1 MKKQKIVFYSLLA
14 MAILTTAV
22 SCSGDK
28 KEQAAAKAN
37 AAQPYAVVEVEE
49 RNVVGYTEYPANIT
63 GKVDNDVRA
72 KIQGYITK
80 VLVDEGQYV
89 QRGQPLFTLETNVS
103 TEMVFAAKAA
113 IDAAKASVDAAKI
126 EVNRLAPLV
135 QKGIIGDV
143 QLSTA
148 RAKLLQA
155 QAQHKQAVA
164 QYKSSQATVDYSII
178 RAPINGVVGK
188 INFREGS
195 LVGPA
200 DAKAITNV
208 SETSEL
214 YVYFAMNEKEYL
226 NFLKDSEGA
235 TLAEKLRD
243 MPSVEL
249 VLANGETYTEKGR
262 VQTVTGQVD
271 ASTGTIQFRVLFNNA
286 SKLLSNG
293 NSGKIRI
300 PKKYD
305 KSIVI
310 PESATYEQQG
320 FIYAY
325 KVGKN
330 NVVQRT
336 SIKPLTR
343 LNNMIIIEDG
353 LKKGDKIV
361 AEGILTLKPETQI
374 IPKETSL
381 DSLLNAI
388 KPIF

>member
-1 MKKQKIVFYSLLA
+1 M
-14 MAILTTAV
+14 
-22 SCSGDK
+22 
-28 KEQAAAKAN
+28 
-37 AAQPYAVVEVEE
+37 
-49 RNVVGYTEYPANIT
+49 
-63 GKVDNDVRA
+63 
-72 KIQGYITK
+72 
-80 VLVDEGQYV
+80 
-89 QRGQPLFTLETNVS
+89 
-103 TEMVFAAKAA
+103 
-113 IDAAKASVDAAKI
+113 
-126 EVNRLAPLV
+126 
-135 QKGIIGDV
+135 
-143 QLSTA
+143 
-148 RAKLLQA
+148 
-155 QAQHKQAVA
+155 
-164 QYKSSQATVDYSII
+164 
-178 RAPINGVVGK
+178 
-188 INFREGS
+188 
-195 LVGPA
+195 
-200 DAKAITNV
+200 
-208 SETSEL
+208 
-214 YVYFAMNEKEYL
+214 
-226 NFLKDSEGA
+226 
-235 TLAEKLRD
+235 
-243 MPSVEL
+243 
-249 VLANGETYTEKGR
+249 
-262 VQTVTGQVD
+262 
-271 ASTGTIQFRVLFNNA
+271 
-286 SKLLSNG
+286 LSNG

>member
-63 GKVDNDVRA
+63 GKVNNDVRA